1 MAINILYFPEI
12 DEEVLK
18 VNGNNLIPDFF
29 RISSCLNEDCT
40 IFYDTKNIELY
51 LSKLKTLELYLASET
66 TQLRVKLNRLSAV
79 SIDDNSHKKSDC
91 YYLIW
96 NFDKFSIK
104 YAQNIIAEIAERIF
118 QYPQES
124 NLLLNI
130 QNAISTCR
138 EKILVFKDA
147 KHLSETPKEFAHI
160 DFVSDSLG
168 LELWLKTKDTKT
180 FSLQKQSRFKSTP
193 FIQQGKPVFEEHSTG
208 YFWYLDNFHKNEYEV
223 FDSKREHIGVANM
236 LGNIDF
242 TKKVRAYFLNK

>member
-1 MAINILYFPEI
+1 MAINIFLYFPET
-12 DEEVLK
+12 DEETLRVD
-18 VNGNNLIPDFF
+18 GNNLIPDFF

-40 IFYDTKNIELY
+40 IFYDNENIELY
-51 LSKLKTLELYLASET
+51 ISKLKTLELYLASEIN
-66 TQLRVKLNRLSAV
+66 QLRVKLNKLSAI
-79 SIDDNSHKKSDC
+79 SIDDNSHKKNDC

-96 NFDKFSIK
+96 NFDEFSVK
-104 YAQNIIAEIAERIF
+104 YAQNIIAEISERIF

-147 KHLSETPKEFAHI
+147 KHLSDTPKEFAHI

-168 LELWLKTKDTKT
+168 LKLWLNTKDRKI
-180 FSLQKQSRFKSTP
+180 FSLQKQSRFKRTKSV
-193 FIQQGKPVFEEHSTG
+193 QQGKPVFEEHSTG
-208 YFWYLDNFHKNEYEV
+208 HFWYLDNFHKNEYEV
-223 FDSKREHIGVANM
+223 FNSQREHIGVADM

-242 TKKVRAYFLNK
+242 TKKVNGRIL